1 MLASHLKLVL
11 HRHFP
16 LISYID
22 NLGSMSLG
30 GLVWC
35 LVPRRVIQARDVNP
49 LLAQRGWWEEMN
61 GTISHRWELC
71 P

>member
-11 HRHFP
+11 RRHFP
-16 LISYID
+16 LISYVG
-22 NLGSMSLG
+22 NLGTMSLG

-49 LLAQRGWWEEMN
+49 LLAQRGW
-61 GTISHRWELC
+61 
-71 P
+71 